1 MHFDY
6 IWLKNINANI
16 NVNTNMKINANINA
30 DINANV
36 MKRDTSLGGF

>member
-16 NVNTNMKINANINA
+16 NVNTNMKINANIND
-30 DINANV
+30 DINAAIEE
-36 MKRDTSLGGF
+36 RDTSLRDC